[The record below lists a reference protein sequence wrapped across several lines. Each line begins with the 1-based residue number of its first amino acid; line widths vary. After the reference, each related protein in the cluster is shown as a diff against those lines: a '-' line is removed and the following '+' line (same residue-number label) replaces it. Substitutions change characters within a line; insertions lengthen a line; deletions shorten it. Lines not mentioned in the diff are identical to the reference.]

1 MTAATE
7 VVLSKIGQIALTVG
21 DIDRAVKYYRD
32 VLGMRFLFTAPP
44 KLAFFDC
51 AGIRLML
58 SEPEKG
64 GVGASNSVIYYK
76 VDDINAT
83 HELLDKRGVRFLTK
97 PHMVAK
103 LPDHD
108 LWLADFHD
116 PDANVLCL
124 MSEVSRE
131 VMA

>member
-1 MTAATE
+1 MTAVTE

-21 DIDRAVKYYRD
+21 DIDRAVEYYRD

-58 SEPEKG
+58 SEPDKG
-64 GVGASNSVIYYK
+64 GVGVSSSVIYYK
-76 VDDINAT
+76 VDDIKAT
-83 HELLDKRGVRFLTK
+83 YELLNNRGVRFETK

-116 PDANVLCL
+116 PDGNVLCL
-124 MSEVSRE
+124 MSEVRE
-131 VMA
+131 R